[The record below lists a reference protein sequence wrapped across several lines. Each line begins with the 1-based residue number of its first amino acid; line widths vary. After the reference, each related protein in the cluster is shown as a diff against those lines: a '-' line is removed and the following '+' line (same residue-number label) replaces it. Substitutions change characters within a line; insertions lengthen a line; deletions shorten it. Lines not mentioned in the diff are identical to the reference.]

1 MRISD
6 WSSDVSSSDR
16 LNLLFC
22 HHKGKFSRTFPGF
35 SGLHRA
41 ICSEQIVIEC
51 ADKRSE
57 EPCLLGSGVDFC
69 WKVLGR
75 LEFFQLLCFDRSS
88 APFHHAAAVLAPA
101 LAPAIGWR
109 SPFDIYDVVPV
120 VDTGMDQVYRK
131 STRLNSSH

>member
-1 MRISD
+1 MRSSD
-6 WSSDVSSSDR
+6 WSSDVCSSD
-16 LNLLFC
+16 L
-22 HHKGKFSRTFPGF
+22 KGKFSRTFPGF

-57 EPCLLGSGVDFC
+57 EPCDLGSGVDFC

-101 LAPAIGWR
+101 FAPAIGWR
-109 SPFDIYDVVPV
+109 SPFAIY
-120 VDTGMDQVYRK
+120 
-131 STRLNSSH
+131 SSLPTIGRAR

>member
-1 MRISD
+1 MIRRPPRSTRTD
-6 WSSDVSSSDR
+6 T
-16 LNLLFC
+16 LFPYTTL
-22 HHKGKFSRTFPGF
+22 F
-35 SGLHRA
+35 
-41 ICSEQIVIEC
+41 
-51 ADKRSE
+51 RS
-57 EPCLLGSGVDFC
+57 

-120 VDTGMDQVYRK
+120 VDTGMDQVRNADPFTLLVDGVGNGISVAADDPLKGDGKAVASPLGVDRK
-131 STRLNSSH
+131 KK